1 MMSTAVNFDTHSAV
15 KRLCSTGLNEQQAE
29 AIITAIYKSREID
42 LSNLVTK
49 DQFALL
55 HQEVIK
61 LDEKIDALENKIDE
75 KIDALEDKFDGKI
88 DALEKTIRTEMHSEI
103 NQVKYDLLK
112 WIMPMLATTTI
123 AILGVVIK
131 LFVL

>member
-1 MMSTAVNFDTHSAV
+1 MSTAVSFDTHSAV

-61 LDEKIDALENKIDE
+61 LDEKIDALENK
-75 KIDALEDKFDGKI
+75 FDGKI

-112 WIMPMLATTTI
+112 WIIPMLATTTI